1 MGLFD
6 YEKLS
11 SVTHPYKR
19 AEDIGVSFL
28 EYMSRNSNWVQD
40 MSQWLNP
47 NDPVVSLLNRN
58 VLKATALREE
68 LYFIKCKCYKFDG
81 NYNYFTF
88 VVNEHTIYKRFR
100 IYKTKDESTEYFYK
114 GNTPLNEYIHKINN
128 PNDYRIVLKL
138 FNNEN
143 TSLKGIFDNLI
154 NNYQYNYYLDW
165 NIRDGMVLEPINIV
179 HYNKRTW
186 IYLLQNHN
194 ELNLNLD
201 YKSPSSIAY
210 YDSEFAKKYN

>member
-6 YEKLS
+6 YENLS
-11 SVTHPYKR
+11 SVTHPYKK

-28 EYMSRNSNWVQD
+28 EYMSKNSNWVQD

-100 IYKTKDESTEYFYK
+100 IYKTKDEPTEYFYK
-114 GNTPLNEYIHKINN
+114 GNTPLYEYIHKLNN
-128 PNDYRIVLKL
+128 PNDYRVVLKL

-143 TSLKGIFDNLI
+143 ASLKSIFDNLD
-154 NNYQYNYYLDW
+154 NDYQYNYYLDW
-165 NIRDGMVLEPINIV
+165 DIRDGMVLEPINII
-179 HYNKRTW
+179 HYNKRSW

>member
-11 SVTHPYKR
+11 SVTHPYKK
-19 AEDIGVSFL
+19 AEDIGISFL

-40 MSQWLNP
+40 TSQWLDP

-100 IYKTKDESTEYFYK
+100 IYKTKDEPTEYFYK

-143 TSLKGIFDNLI
+143 ASLKSIFDNLD
-154 NNYQYNYYLDW
+154 NNYQYKHYLNW
-165 NIRDGMVLEPINIV
+165 NIRDGMVLEPINMI
-179 HYNKRTW
+179 HYNKRSW

-210 YDSEFAKKYN
+210 YDREFAKKYN

>member
-11 SVTHPYKR
+11 SVTHPYKK
-19 AEDIGVSFL
+19 AEDIGISFL

-100 IYKTKDESTEYFYK
+100 IYKTKNESTEYFYK

-143 TSLKGIFDNLI
+143 ASLKSIFDNLD
-154 NNYQYNYYLDW
+154 NNYQYKHYLDW
-165 NIRDGMVLEPINIV
+165 NIRDGMVLEPINVI

>member
-1 MGLFD
+1 MYYLCTR
-6 YEKLS
+6 K
-11 SVTHPYKR
+11 
-19 AEDIGVSFL
+19 
-28 EYMSRNSNWVQD
+28 Q
-40 MSQWLNP
+40 
-47 NDPVVSLLNRN
+47 
-58 VLKATALREE
+58 
-68 LYFIKCKCYKFDG
+68 
-81 NYNYFTF
+81 
-88 VVNEHTIYKRFR
+88 
-100 IYKTKDESTEYFYK
+100 
-114 GNTPLNEYIHKINN
+114 
-128 PNDYRIVLKL
+128 
-138 FNNEN
+138 
-143 TSLKGIFDNLI
+143 LKGIFDNLI

>member
-6 YEKLS
+6 YENLS
-11 SVTHPYKR
+11 SVTHPYKK

-28 EYMSRNSNWVQD
+28 EYMSKNSNWVKD
-40 MSQWLNP
+40 TSQWLDP

-100 IYKTKDESTEYFYK
+100 IYKTKDEPTEYFYK
-114 GNTPLNEYIHKINN
+114 GNTPLYEYIHKLNN
-128 PNDYRIVLKL
+128 PNDYRVVLKL

-143 TSLKGIFDNLI
+143 ASLKSIFDNLD
-154 NNYQYNYYLDW
+154 NDYQYKHYLDW
-165 NIRDGMVLEPINIV
+165 NIRDGMVLEPINIT
-179 HYNKRTW
+179 HHNKRTW

-194 ELNLNLD
+194 EINLGLD